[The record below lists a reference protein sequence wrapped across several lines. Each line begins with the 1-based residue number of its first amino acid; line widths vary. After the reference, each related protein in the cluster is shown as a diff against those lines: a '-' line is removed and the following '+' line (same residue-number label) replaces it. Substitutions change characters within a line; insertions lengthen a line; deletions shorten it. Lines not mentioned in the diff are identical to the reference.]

1 MIYFLNWL
9 RSVRVS
15 NLIFIFFLPFIIY
28 FIAISRNYGKAL
40 KSILGIE
47 ENALSLLLA
56 FLILA
61 MIGIFGFVTALKLYR
76 SIRLDV
82 ETKDRISS
90 HRTACIFLSFSIILI
105 ILISNLPVLNPY
117 IVSVAVNSFDP
128 RTTDWI
134 IMVDQNFV
142 LKPSFE
148 KYIIEIVRSFILIY
162 GLLLCLY
169 LLCLIIFKHNLN
181 STLSKLFILLNGLIS
196 LLIAFYIIM
205 IAHAGFSLGLAV
217 TLRAAFFAYTLASI
231 LGLVWALLSKLKPNN
246 FASLIYLSL
255 GFMFVFWGIYS
266 FSKPYQ
272 NVALYGN
279 LDGKIGIIS
288 GTPQHIS
295 DQVRYGDF
303 LAQKPNIPFK
313 IRSIKTSEQAIE
325 LFESGKI
332 SAILI
337 NPNLSKNYNLIW
349 ETNYL
354 PSKDRNIGIFATI
367 LGVFLVLIVLI
378 GQLTQMH
385 PLAIFSD
392 FFVDTIRGVPMLVII
407 LYIGLPLAG
416 AIKSASAGYIDMQ
429 MMTRGIIAIGIGY
442 SAYMAE
448 IFRAGIEAVPKGQIE
463 AARTLGLK
471 EFYIARLI
479 ILPQAIAIVLPALG
493 NEFIAMLK
501 DTSLVS
507 ILSVRDITQRMREFQ
522 AQSFLPFE
530 PFNTAA
536 LLYILLTLLA
546 ASSIKSLEKIVN
558 KNKENNK

>member
-1 MIYFLNWL
+1 MNYFFNWL
-9 RSVRVS
+9 RSIRVS

-56 FLILA
+56 FIILA
-61 MIGIFGFVTALKLYR
+61 LIGIFVFITSLKLYK

-82 ETKDRISS
+82 EIKDRISS
-90 HRTACIFLSFSIILI
+90 HRTACIFLSTSIFLI

-134 IMVDQNFV
+134 IMIDQSFV
-142 LKPSFE
+142 LEPSFE
-148 KYIIEIVRSFILIY
+148 NYIIEKIRSLILIY
-162 GLLLCLY
+162 GLLLSLFLLY
-169 LLCLIIFKHNLN
+169 IIIFRQNIATSLG
-181 STLSKLFILLNGLIS
+181 KLCILFNGLFGF
-196 LLIAFYIIM
+196 LIAFYIIM

-246 FASLIYLSL
+246 SASLIYLLL
-255 GFMFVFWGIYS
+255 GFVFICLGIYC

-272 NVALYGN
+272 NVALYGS
-279 LDGKIGIIS
+279 LDGKIGIVS

-303 LAQKPNIPFK
+303 LTQKPNIPFK
-313 IRSIKTSEQAIE
+313 IRSIKTNEQAIK
-325 LFESGKI
+325 LLDSGKI
-332 SAILI
+332 SAALI
-337 NPNLSKNYNLIW
+337 PPNLSKNYNLIW
-349 ETNYL
+349 ETNFL
-354 PSKDRNIGIFATI
+354 PTIDRNIGIFATI

-378 GQLTQMH
+378 GRLTQMH

-471 EFYIARLI
+471 EIYIARLI

-558 KNKENNK
+558 KNKENK

>member
-1 MIYFLNWL
+1 MNYFFNWL
-9 RSVRVS
+9 RSIRVS

-56 FLILA
+56 FIILA
-61 MIGIFGFVTALKLYR
+61 LIGIFVFITSLKLYK

-82 ETKDRISS
+82 EIKDRISS
-90 HRTACIFLSFSIILI
+90 HRTACIFLSTSIFLI

-134 IMVDQNFV
+134 IMIDQSFV
-142 LKPSFE
+142 LEPSF
-148 KYIIEIVRSFILIY
+148 KNYIIEKIRSLILIY
-162 GLLLCLY
+162 GLLLSLFLLY
-169 LLCLIIFKHNLN
+169 IIIFRQNIATSLG
-181 STLSKLFILLNGLIS
+181 KLCILFNGLFGF
-196 LLIAFYIIM
+196 LIAFYIIM

-217 TLRAAFFAYTLASI
+217 TLRAAFFAYTLAGI

-246 FASLIYLSL
+246 SASLIYLLL
-255 GFMFVFWGIYS
+255 GFVFICLGIYC

-272 NVALYGN
+272 NVALYGS
-279 LDGKIGIIS
+279 LDGKIGIVS

-303 LAQKPNIPFK
+303 LTQKPDNPFK
-313 IRSIKTSEQAIE
+313 IRSIKTNEQAIK
-325 LFESGKI
+325 LLDSGKI
-332 SAILI
+332 SAALI
-337 NPNLSKNYNLIW
+337 PPNLSKNYNNIW
-349 ETNYL
+349 ETNFL
-354 PSKDRNIGIFATI
+354 PTKDRNIGIFATI

-378 GQLTQMH
+378 GRLTQMH

-558 KNKENNK
+558 KNKENK

>member
-47 ENALSLLLA
+47 ENALSLLSA

-61 MIGIFGFVTALKLYR
+61 IIGIFGFITSLKLYR
-76 SIRLDV
+76 SIRLDI
-82 ETKDRISS
+82 EIKDRISS
-90 HRTACIFLSFSIILI
+90 YRTACIFLSVIILLNII
-105 ILISNLPVLNPY
+105 ILYLPVLDPY

-134 IMVDQNFV
+134 IMVDQSFV
-142 LKPSFE
+142 LEQSFE
-148 KYIIEIVRSFILIY
+148 NYIIKTVRSFILIY
-162 GLLLCLY
+162 CLFLFLFLLY
-169 LLCLIIFKHNLN
+169 LITFRQNLT
-181 STLSKLFILLNGLIS
+181 STISKLCILLNGLIGF
-196 LLIAFYIIM
+196 LIAFYIIM

-217 TLRAAFFAYTLASI
+217 TLRAAFFAYTLASM

-246 FASLIYLSL
+246 FASLIYLIL
-255 GFMFVFWGIYS
+255 GFIFIFIGIFS
-266 FSKPYQ
+266 FLKPYK
-272 NVALYGN
+272 NVALYGS
-279 LDGKIGIIS
+279 LDGKIGIVS
-288 GTPQHIS
+288 GTPQNIS

-303 LAQKPNIPFK
+303 LAQKPSTPFK
-313 IRSIKTSEQAIE
+313 IRSIKTNEQAIE
-325 LFESGKI
+325 LLDSGKI
-332 SAILI
+332 SAALI
-337 NPNLSKNYNLIW
+337 TPNLSKNYNLIW
-349 ETNYL
+349 ETNFL

-378 GQLTQMH
+378 GRLTQMH

-558 KNKENNK
+558 KNKENK